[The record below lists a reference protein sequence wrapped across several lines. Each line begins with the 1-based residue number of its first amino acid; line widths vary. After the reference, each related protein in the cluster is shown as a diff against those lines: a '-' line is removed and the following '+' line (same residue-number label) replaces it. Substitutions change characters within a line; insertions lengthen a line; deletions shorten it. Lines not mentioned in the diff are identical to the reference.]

1 MAGATGGSLLV
12 GEDTGKAG
20 SFTCKRR
27 GGGCRQL
34 TGKKKGGGKKRSGL
48 CGFGCFARGFH
59 AAVVPV
65 ESMLPTWVLR
75 IARQSL
81 NNVHVGVDRTWVRP

>member
-34 TGKKKGGGKKRSGL
+34 TGKKKRRGKKKVR
-48 CGFGCFARGFH
+48 
-59 AAVVPV
+59 AV
-65 ESMLPTWVLR
+65 WVRVL
-75 IARQSL
+75 
-81 NNVHVGVDRTWVRP
+81 RTWVSCCSGAGRINVADVGVADRAAVA

>member
-12 GEDTGKAG
+12 SEDTGKAW

-34 TGKKKGGGKKRSGL
+34 TAKKRRGKKKVRP